1 MVMVSYQFN
10 CEMITTITI
19 PNRHSWPHTVTFFSP
34 SSLCPSPLWQPTL
47 CFLLS
52 ELASILICSFVFCF
66 PWDSTELFTQ
76 WWGPSTGISNMP
88 KGCRCCW
95 SHRIHWSK
103 QPAII
108 TALFSLILTPRR
120 STRVRAQ
127 FCPTFCE
134 HMDCSPPGSPVHGIS
149 QARILEWAAISFS
162 NIWKW
167 KMKVKSLSCVW
178 LLATPWTAAY
188 QGPPSMGF
196 SRQEDWSGVPLP
208 SPKKELQA
216 Q

>member
-1 MVMVSYQFN
+1 MTSHSYLFFPF
-10 CEMITTITI
+10 I
-19 PNRHSWPHTVTFFSP
+19 PL
-34 SSLCPSPLWQPTL
+34 SLSPLATNTL
-47 CFLLS
+47 FSVSMSWLLFW
-52 ELASILICSFVFCF
+52 FVHLFCF
-66 PWDSTELFTQ
+66 PWDSKELFTQ

-95 SHRIHWSK
+95 SHGIHWSK

-134 HMDCSPPGSPVHGIS
+134 HMDCSPPGSPVHRIS
-149 QARILEWAAISFS
+149 QARILEWTAISFS
-162 NIWKW
+162 NVWKW
-167 KMKVKSLSCVW
+167 KMKVKLLSCVW
-178 LLATPWTAAY
+178 LLATPWTAAH
-188 QGPPSMGF
+188 QGPASMGF
-196 SRQEDWSGVPLP
+196 SRQVYWSGVPLP
-208 SPKKELQA
+208 SRKELQA

>member
-1 MVMVSYQFN
+1 MKWSPRSQYLIGIHDLTQLPFFPLHPSVPLPSGNQHFAF
-10 CEMITTITI
+10 CCL
-19 PNRHSWPHTVTFFSP
+19 SW
-34 SSLCPSPLWQPTL
+34 
-47 CFLLS
+47 LLFW
-52 ELASILICSFVFCF
+52 FVHLFCF

-134 HMDCSPPGSPVHGIS
+134 HMDYSPPGSPVHGIS